1 MSNETKQPKTWEKVN
16 KPVVPLSF
24 KEIMQEEEKK
34 KKDETLNSIS
44 LYLIIID
51 RAVYWRCSPW

>member
-1 MSNETKQPKTWEKVN
+1 MSNETKQSKTWGKVN

-51 RAVYWRCSPW
+51 RAVY

>member
-1 MSNETKQPKTWEKVN
+1 MSNETKQPKTWGKVN
-16 KPVVPLSF
+16 KPAVPLSF

-51 RAVYWRCSPW
+51 RAVY